1 MFRTIVLTAILLVLG
16 FANSA
21 TADIITYGASLSGP
35 GESPPNTSQATG
47 FAQVTIDTVLN
58 TMRVQVTF
66 SGITSLTTASHIHAT
81 TALPGTGTAGVATTV
96 PRFPGFPQGVTSGT
110 YDQTFDMTMASS
122 YNPPFVAANG
132 GTPASAE
139 AALFA
144 AMAADEAY
152 LNIHSN
158 QFPGGE
164 IRGFLTPVPAPPALV
179 LIGLGAG
186 CVALRRYVGRC
197 RVTA

>member
-1 MFRTIVLTAILLVLG
+1 MFRTTVLTAALLVLG
-16 FANSA
+16 LANPA

-35 GESPPNTSQATG
+35 NESPPNSSQATG

-96 PRFPGFPQGVTSGT
+96 PRFPGFPFGVTSGT
-110 YDQTFDMTMASS
+110 YDQTFDMLSASS
-122 YNPPFVAANG
+122 YNPSFITANG

-144 AMAADEAY
+144 AMATDEAY

-164 IRGFLTPVPAPPALV
+164 IRGFLTPVPAPPAVVLV
-179 LIGLGAG
+179 GLGAG
-186 CVALRRYVGRC
+186 CVALKRYVAR
-197 RVTA
+197 RATA